1 MSLDMY
7 LFIDSSGD
15 DLLRLATSADGVRW
29 QEFTLPCTNSG
40 AVLPLIE
47 KTLTDAGKTVADLL
61 GVAVLV
67 GKGRFTATR
76 VTVTIANT
84 LGYALSIPVI
94 SLAEATLVDLSSQF
108 ANAVA
113 GQYVHASYSAP
124 ARIGPARSKVS

>member
-1 MSLDMY
+1 MY

-15 DLLRLATSADGVRW
+15 DSLRLATSANGIKW
-29 QEFTLPCTNSG
+29 QESILPCANAG

-47 KTLTDAGKTVADLL
+47 KTLISTGKTVADLA

-76 VTVTIANT
+76 VAVTIVNT
-84 LGYALSIPVI
+84 LGYALAIPVI
-94 SLAEATLVDLSSQF
+94 SLTEFFLTDLKAQF
-108 ANAVA
+108 ASAVV

-124 ARIGPARSKVS
+124 ARIGVARSTVS